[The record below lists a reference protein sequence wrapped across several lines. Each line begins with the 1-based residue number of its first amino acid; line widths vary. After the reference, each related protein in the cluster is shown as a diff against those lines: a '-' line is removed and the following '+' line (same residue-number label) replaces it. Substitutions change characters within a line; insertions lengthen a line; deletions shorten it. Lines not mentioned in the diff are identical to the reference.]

1 MREPVYWGNMEL
13 LERRK
18 TGFLASRSIATTAV
32 IPALEWALGVSKEEQ
47 AVVVSGFHSPLERK
61 VLGTLLKGRC
71 GLIIILARG
80 MYRKLPARLEEPMR
94 SGRLLLISYEHPSV
108 TRASELT
115 AHRRNDNVR
124 QLADT
129 MYRPSDIEAAGAR

>member
-1 MREPVYWGNMEL
+1 MREPVYWGNREL

-61 VLGTLLKGRC
+61 VLGILLKGRC

-80 MYRKLPARLEEPMR
+80 MYRKLPADFLESMHQ
-94 SGRLLLISYEHPSV
+94 GRLLLITYEKPEV
-108 TRASELT
+108 TRVSELT
-115 AHRRNDNVR
+115 AHRRNEAVR
-124 QLADT
+124 RLADE
-129 MYRPSDIEAAGAR
+129 MRQPDV

>member
-1 MREPVYWGNMEL
+1 MREPVYWGNREL

-61 VLGTLLKGRC
+61 VLGMLLKGRC

-80 MYRKLPARLEEPMR
+80 MYRKLPADLLEPMHQ
-94 SGRLLLISYEHPSV
+94 GRLLLITYEKPEV
-108 TRASELT
+108 TRVSELT
-115 AHRRNDNVR
+115 AHRRNEAVR
-124 QLADT
+124 RLADE
-129 MYRPSDIEAAGAR
+129 MCQPDV

>member
-1 MREPVYWGNMEL
+1 MTNEGAGILGKYGVAGAAEDGLP
-13 LERRK
+13 
-18 TGFLASRSIATTAV
+18 GFTQHRHNRCDSSAGIT
-32 IPALEWALGVSKEEQ
+32 

-80 MYRKLPARLEEPMR
+80 MYRKLPALLEEPMR

>member
-1 MREPVYWGNMEL
+1 MREPVYWGNREL

-61 VLGTLLKGRC
+61 VLGILLKGRC

-80 MYRKLPARLEEPMR
+80 MYRKLPADFLESMHQ
-94 SGRLLLISYEHPSV
+94 GRLLLITYEKPEV
-108 TRASELT
+108 TRVSELT
-115 AHRRNDNVR
+115 AHRRNEAVHR
-124 QLADT
+124 LADE
-129 MYRPSDIEAAGAR
+129 MCQPDV